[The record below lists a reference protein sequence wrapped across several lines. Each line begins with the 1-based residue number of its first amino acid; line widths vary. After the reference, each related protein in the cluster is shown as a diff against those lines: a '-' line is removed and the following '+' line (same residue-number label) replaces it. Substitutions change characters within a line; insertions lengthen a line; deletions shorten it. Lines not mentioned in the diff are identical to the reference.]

1 MQIFKYYYNYVIKYD
16 VINKFY
22 YKKYKQIPKIIKIV
36 LSFNCK
42 NLNIKQLLNSL
53 IALELIS
60 AKKGFILVS
69 KKSNILL
76 KIKKGNPVGCSV
88 TLKKIDMNLFFF
100 RLISEILPNINL
112 FEGFYI
118 KFLNNSNSF
127 LFVLNKALFIFEL
140 QKYYFFFRD
149 IPTLNINI
157 VTNSTFIYELIFIL
171 KSYKFP
177 LIFYKDNNYNLQ
189 I

>member
-1 MQIFKYYYNYVIKYD
+1 MQIFKYYYNNVIKYD

-76 KIKKGNPVGCSV
+76 KIKK
-88 TLKKIDMNLFFF
+88 
-100 RLISEILPNINL
+100 IL
-112 FEGFYI
+112 
-118 KFLNNSNSF
+118 
-127 LFVLNKALFIFEL
+127 
-140 QKYYFFFRD
+140 
-149 IPTLNINI
+149 
-157 VTNSTFIYELIFIL
+157 
-171 KSYKFP
+171 
-177 LIFYKDNNYNLQ
+177 
-189 I
+189 

>member
-1 MQIFKYYYNYVIKYD
+1 
-16 VINKFY
+16 
-22 YKKYKQIPKIIKIV
+22 
-36 LSFNCK
+36 
-42 NLNIKQLLNSL
+42 
-53 IALELIS
+53 
-60 AKKGFILVS
+60 
-69 KKSNILL
+69 
-76 KIKKGNPVGCSV
+76 
-88 TLKKIDMNLFFF
+88 MNLFFF

-149 IPTLNINI
+149 LPTLNINI

>member
-1 MQIFKYYYNYVIKYD
+1 MQIFKYYYNSVIKYD
-16 VINKFY
+16 FINKFY
-22 YKKYKQIPKIIKIV
+22 YKKYKQIPKIIKII

-42 NLNIKQLLNSL
+42 NLNIKQLINSL
-53 IALELIS
+53 VALEIIS
-60 AKKGFILVS
+60 AKKGLILAS

-76 KIKKGNPVGCSV
+76 KIKKGNPVGCTV

-118 KFLNNSNSF
+118 KQLDNSHSNSF
-127 LFVLNKALFIFEL
+127 LFVLNKTLFVFEL

-149 IPTLNINI
+149 ISNLKVNI
-157 VTNSTFIYELIFIL
+157 VTNSIFLYELIFIL
-171 KSYKFP
+171 NSYKFP
-177 LIFYKDNNYNLQ
+177 LIFYKDKT
-189 I
+189 

>member
-1 MQIFKYYYNYVIKYD
+1 MQIFKYYYNNVIKYD

-149 IPTLNINI
+149 IPTLKINI